1 MERNVIIGDSA
12 LTKKRSMQGMIAACL
27 LMVSWTGMGW
37 NALGTYS
44 VFVVEDLGCSTAQF
58 MINFTILSWVN
69 AAISMTI
76 YGICID
82 KFGTRKMILIGGLFC
97 TAGFA
102 LFGVSPS
109 IQFMWFAATVFAIG
123 LAFIN
128 INTLNVMIN
137 SWFKKNTARY
147 TGIAQSFGPLGG
159 AFFNSMWGIV
169 MVSIGFRIP
178 FYISAVISLVFTFL
192 VYILYVNKE
201 DADCLARGEAEL
213 LEEAKKNTNNDREV
227 TIETGLSFKAS
238 ARKGRFWL
246 LPVCYILAGICDYG
260 LLGNFA
266 LIAASHG
273 YAEQAGFIM
282 GFSWLFQIAA
292 FLVLG
297 PVCDKL
303 GSKYSQLIC
312 FIMVIIVSCLFLAD
326 IVSLPIIFLSAA
338 LLGFADGAVQLPM
351 GASAR
356 EALGIKDFAKKMGI
370 VGGGCYIGVGI
381 STVIVARIFDVT
393 GSYKSAFILIICLS
407 IVTALLFFI
416 ATRKSY
422 TEEEVAAERAGL
434 K

>member
-1 MERNVIIGDSA
+1 M
-12 LTKKRSMQGMIAACL
+12 
-27 LMVSWTGMGW
+27 
-37 NALGTYS
+37 
-44 VFVVEDLGCSTAQF
+44 
-58 MINFTILSWVN
+58 
-69 AAISMTI
+69 
-76 YGICID
+76 
-82 KFGTRKMILIGGLFC
+82 
-97 TAGFA
+97 
-102 LFGVSPS
+102 
-109 IQFMWFAATVFAIG
+109 
-123 LAFIN
+123 
-128 INTLNVMIN
+128 
-137 SWFKKNTARY
+137 
-147 TGIAQSFGPLGG
+147 
-159 AFFNSMWGIV
+159 
-169 MVSIGFRIP
+169 
-178 FYISAVISLVFTFL
+178 
-192 VYILYVNKE
+192 YILYVNKE

-356 EALGIKDFAKKMGI
+356 EALGTKDFAKKMGI